1 MDAVFSM
8 TQVMA
13 WGTLFELPQAV
24 PSPFTLRH
32 WAFIMHRSFQGG
44 EMYEPYI
51 RCYPVASYGR
61 RGLAS
66 VLVWSNENVLAARSV
81 IAACPGSCTD
91 ILRSLRFNL
100 PGIPICGVI
109 CF

>member
-24 PSPFTLRH
+24 PSSFTLRH

-51 RCYPVASYGR
+51 RCYPVARGRPTRYLSYGATAAAVA
-61 RGLAS
+61 AS
-66 VLVWSNENVLAARSV
+66 VEQ
-81 IAACPGSCTD
+81 
-91 ILRSLRFNL
+91 
-100 PGIPICGVI
+100 
-109 CF
+109 

>member
-24 PSPFTLRH
+24 PSSFTLRH

-51 RCYPVASYGR
+51 RCYPVA
-61 RGLAS
+61 RGHAAS
-66 VLVWSNENVLAARSV
+66 LLSIVSVQPYVATRPTDSCAAVL
-81 IAACPGSCTD
+81 
-91 ILRSLRFNL
+91 ILL
-100 PGIPICGVI
+100 
-109 CF
+109 

>member
-24 PSPFTLRH
+24 PSSFTLRH

-51 RCYPVASYGR
+51 RCYP
-61 RGLAS
+61 
-66 VLVWSNENVLAARSV
+66 W
-81 IAACPGSCTD
+81 
-91 ILRSLRFNL
+91 
-100 PGIPICGVI
+100 
-109 CF
+109 

>member
-24 PSPFTLRH
+24 PSPSTLRH
-32 WAFIMHRSFQGG
+32 WFIMHRSFQGG

-51 RCYPVASYGR
+51 RCYPVARGR
-61 RGLAS
+61 
-66 VLVWSNENVLAARSV
+66 AAYSRTIDS
-81 IAACPGSCTD
+81 
-91 ILRSLRFNL
+91 
-100 PGIPICGVI
+100 
-109 CF
+109 

>member
-1 MDAVFSM
+1 VDAVFSM

-24 PSPFTLRH
+24 PSSFTLRH

-51 RCYPVASYGR
+51 RCYPVARGR
-61 RGLAS
+61 
-66 VLVWSNENVLAARSV
+66 AAYSRTIDS
-81 IAACPGSCTD
+81 
-91 ILRSLRFNL
+91 
-100 PGIPICGVI
+100 
-109 CF
+109 